1 MHGACRGSGGG
12 RGAAG
17 LRAPAPSRLQSS
29 VREFVLPWEGGGEG
43 ARCTEDFEQSFAGIV
58 LKTKPNQTVVRPHR
72 GGAFVRRGGAGA
84 VSGRSSAHPRRLRS
98 SWGRFA
104 PSPPDLGSPCR
115 RCARAEGI
123 RAHVPVRAAGLRSRG
138 SRCGSHAAP
147 GAASAAP
154 LPPCVRGRRPAL
166 APYRRK
172 RCGKQLLPCSTRLPG
187 SLINDSSAPACHSSA
202 GDGTVSLLAL
212 CCVRTSLLQ
221 FFF

>member
-1 MHGACRGSGGG
+1 M
-12 RGAAG
+12 
-17 LRAPAPSRLQSS
+17 
-29 VREFVLPWEGGGEG
+29 
-43 ARCTEDFEQSFAGIV
+43 
-58 LKTKPNQTVVRPHR
+58 RPHR

-84 VSGRSSAHPRRLRS
+84 VSGRSSANPRRLRS
-98 SWGRFA
+98 SRGRFA

-115 RCARAEGI
+115 RCVRAEGI
-123 RAHVPVRAAGLRSRG
+123 RAHVPVRAAET
-138 SRCGSHAAP
+138 AP
-147 GAASAAP
+147 GAAP